1 MNNTTLGNKYIEQVR
16 AQEVFKQCIAEHG
29 EWLKEYMYMYTDDE
43 GTHHFKN
50 IISRKYV
57 AVKV

>member
-1 MNNTTLGNKYIEQVR
+1 MNNTQLGNQYIAQVQ
-16 AQEVFKQCIAEHG
+16 AQKIFKECIAEHG
-29 EWLKEYMYMYTDDE
+29 EWLKGYMYMYTDQD

-57 AVKV
+57 SVKV